1 MLISI
6 WSDKFIEDEKQ
17 RPPIIFHGGLNM
29 IEGGAKAENSI
40 GKSTVLYIIDFVF
53 AGKDFLST
61 DTITLPQA
69 VGHHTIYFTL
79 KFGEDYYYLSRDTL
93 RHGFI
98 SIYADDT
105 YHEKSGEWTIDD
117 YKLFLTEQYGLD
129 FNDSTWRELIGRF
142 VRIGEEPLANLT
154 KPLLAASRE
163 PDEAGVKALQKLFGK
178 YDELKALK
186 DELAKASSEY
196 SSLET
201 IAKSGLSPYIKL
213 RSKKERKQAAE
224 ELSETKTKLA
234 SLKVTADL
242 SLYDKT
248 REIKS
253 QASKLRM
260 SLRSLEEKRTALQ
273 SRLKLVEATLAG
285 ELRISSE
292 ELNAFYEFFPQ
303 ANKEKLETVEYYHR
317 SLIGILN
324 DQIDEQAELYKKE
337 LGLVDEAI
345 KQIKEKIY
353 SLNESI
359 ELDDET
365 YEKNGET
372 VAKIKRLAEQIS
384 MFDKTQELKKLK
396 KETGEALKERR
407 PAILGS
413 LASDLNA
420 AFQRDNDFLYPDQ
433 DRLAPFFSFKESREG
448 KLGYGFSSQGDN
460 GAGAKSKNL
469 ILFDMAILELTAL
482 PFVIH
487 DSTVIKQIAY
497 LPVVKMLELYEKTAK
512 LYDRCGDPKQVFFA
526 FDASPA
532 YGQEAVEL
540 SDELRVIHLDDGTK
554 ALYGYTWNTKKNKK
568 NSEKTQ

>member
-6 WSDKFIEDEKQ
+6 WSDKFIQDGKQ
-17 RPPIIFHGGLNM
+17 RPPIVFHGGLNM

-40 GKSTVLYIIDFVF
+40 GKSTLLFIIDFVF
-53 AGKDFLST
+53 AGKDFLAT

-98 SIYADDT
+98 DIYTDNM
-105 YHEKSGEWTIDD
+105 YQEKSGEWTIDD
-117 YKLFLTEQYGLD
+117 YKLFLAEQYSLD

-142 VRIGEEPLANLT
+142 IRIGEEPLANLT
-154 KPLLAASRE
+154 KPLLAAPRE

-178 YDELKALK
+178 YDELKALE

-213 RSKKERKQAAE
+213 RSKKEREQAAT
-224 ELSETKTKLA
+224 ELSEAKTKLA

-242 SLYDKT
+242 SLYNQT

-253 QASKLRM
+253 QAAKLRM
-260 SLRSLEEKRTALQ
+260 SLRPLEEKRTALQ

-285 ELRISSE
+285 ELRISSD

-317 SLIGILN
+317 SLIEILN

-337 LGLVDEAI
+337 LSLVNGAI

-372 VAKIKRLAEQIS
+372 VAKIHQLEEQIS
-384 MFDKTQELKKLK
+384 IYEKTQELKRIRREVSK
-396 KETGEALKERR
+396 TLKERR
-407 PAILGS
+407 PAILENLS
-413 LASDLNA
+413 SDLNK
-420 AFQRDNDFLYPDQ
+420 AFQEDNEFLYPKQ
-433 DRLAPFFSFKESREG
+433 NRLAPFFSFKESRDG
-448 KLGYGFSSQGDN
+448 KLGYSFSTQGDN

-469 ILFDMAILELTAL
+469 ILFDMAILKLTDL

-497 LPVVKMLELYEKTAK
+497 IPVVNLLQLYEKTAQ
-512 LYDRCGDPKQVFFA
+512 LRDGSGDPKQVFFA
-526 FDASPA
+526 FDASPS
-532 YGQEAVEL
+532 YGSEAVSISE
-540 SDELRVIHLDDGTK
+540 ELRVIRLGEGSK
-554 ALYGYTWNTKKNKK
+554 ALYGYTWNIKSGKNK
-568 NSEKTQ
+568 NEEI